1 MRKRLCACGC
11 GEKITPKVEAE
22 HMKALAPGILASQV
36 LDQNRRLVPRKKKK
50 RKAIGFPAPVR
61 QRLTMRNTPDHEIA
75 DMDIDLDDKDPVSL
89 DVSESMMMEEDLD
102 EAYGQSGRIAS
113 HVEDSKSF
121 QNISHISQVDQNMYV
136 DHAGPSGLTHM
147 HDDFSLPEDVM
158 DHCYRAPSPLP
169 NDNAGMGGNLD
180 GEVYGLSNFHRSRRI
195 APHVE
200 DSKSF

>member
-50 RKAIGFPAPVR
+50 HKAIGFPAPVR

-121 QNISHISQVDQNMYV
+121 QNISHMSQVDQNMYV
-136 DHAGPSGLTHM
+136 DHAGPSGLM
-147 HDDFSLPEDVM
+147 HDDSHPQAH
-158 DHCYRAPSPLP
+158 DHRAPSPLP
-169 NDNAGMGGNLD
+169 NDDNAGMGEVLD
-180 GEVYGLSNFHRSRRI
+180 GEVYGWSNLRRSRRI

>member
-50 RKAIGFPAPVR
+50 RKAIGFPAPVC

-121 QNISHISQVDQNMYV
+121 QNICHISQVDQNMYV
-136 DHAGPSGLTHM
+136 DHAGPSGLTH
-147 HDDFSLPEDVM
+147 DDILLSDPLHEDI
-158 DHCYRAPSPLP
+158 
-169 NDNAGMGGNLD
+169 NNAGMGDNLNC
-180 GEVYGLSNFHRSRRI
+180 GAGPTNLRQSRRI
-195 APHVE
+195 APHVKH
-200 DSKSF
+200 SKSFQNNSHQQS